1 MTRNEQDLLWTE
13 TVNRGIESSG
23 PNTGSLTFFVSVR
36 RRFSDFLQTSSKC
49 ATMEEGRSE
58 ASAETGLCLIRIAFP
73 EWDTWRLF
81 SQTAVVTTAV
91 NTLYGRI
98 NVLNC

>member
-23 PNTGSLTFFVSVR
+23 PNTGSLTFFEQFIEMTR
-36 RRFSDFLQTSSKC
+36 TSSKC